1 MKAQRGFSLMELMIG
16 IAIVGILAA
25 VAYPSYTNSVI
36 KANRGNAKAFL
47 LEVAQREQA
56 YLMDKRSYVDSTGC
70 PTGPTGNGACNIPL
84 TPPAEFSRF
93 YTILITKSDGPP
105 PSFTAKADPIAG
117 KRQAADGWLQI
128 TETGAKTSEKPDKW

>member
-47 LEVAQREQA
+47 LEVAQREQQ
-56 YLMDKRSYVDSTGC
+56 YLFDKRAYADATALG
-70 PTGPTGNGACNIPL
+70 L
-84 TPPAEFSRF
+84 TPPGEFTRF
-93 YTILITKSDGPP
+93 YTISITPAAGPP
-105 PSFTAKADPIAG
+105 PSFTATATPIAG
-117 KRQAADGWLQI
+117 KRQAADGWLAI
-128 TETGAKTSEKPDKW
+128 TETGAKTSQYPDKW